1 MKTLNAVFEKLEEG
15 KKEMEFIKTGISKL
29 DDYIDGGFLKKELII
44 LGGHSGSGKS
54 YVAGSIFWSTV
65 KQGIKS
71 AYFSLEISNEMVVS
85 RMIGAIANI
94 KPIRVMTGVLD
105 YLEIEAKAEAKAE
118 LSAYDQFMHFY
129 DDVYELA
136 RIFAEIKLHKYEFVI
151 IDFIQ
156 NVMAPGVDEYS
167 RLSSIA
173 LQLQKMAKELNCCI
187 LILSQLSNQI
197 AREKT
202 ATVLEFKGSGSIA
215 TVCDLGIVMSRGE
228 TWSSGSNEL
237 LLCVRK
243 NRRGVSG
250 DTLSV
255 GFTSPGGAIG

>member
-1 MKTLNAVFEKLEEG
+1 MKTLEAVFEKIEES
-15 KKEMEFIKTGISKL
+15 KKEMDFLKTGIADL
-29 DDYIDGGFLKKELII
+29 DEFLDGGFLKKELIV

-54 YVAGSIFWSTV
+54 YVAGSFYWSAV
-65 KQGIKS
+65 KQGFRS

-85 RMIGAIANI
+85 RMIGALANI

-105 YLEIEAKAEAKAE
+105 GLEIEAKAESKAE
-118 LSAYDQFMHFY
+118 LSAFDQFMFFY

-136 RIFAEIKLHKYEFVI
+136 RIYAEIKLNKYDFIV

-156 NVMAPGVDEYS
+156 NVMAPGNDEYS

-187 LILSQLSNQI
+187 LILSQLSNQV

-202 ATVLEFKGSGSIA
+202 ENVLEFKGSGSIA
-215 TVCDLGIVMSRGE
+215 TVCDLGLVITRGE
-228 TWSSGSNEL
+228 TWTDGSNEL
-237 LLCVRK
+237 FIVVRK
-243 NRRGVSG
+243 NRRGMSG
-250 DTLSV
+250 KTISC
-255 GFTSPGGAIG
+255 GFKSPGGAIG